1 MCRSKVLHL
10 FVPVWHTRI
19 SRCHRRL
26 SLICACSGSLSSF
39 SYIIRVRVASLIGT
53 LDIIVNVACR
63 NRKIQSDDHPDKQ
76 VQTAV
81 QTVQTRVQTVIQ
93 TIVKTCT
100 MSYRPFISYMD
111 SKVQQ
116 PY

>member
-1 MCRSKVLHL
+1 MVV
-10 FVPVWHTRI
+10 FEI
-19 SRCHRRL
+19 S
-26 SLICACSGSLSSF
+26 SFSSF
-39 SYIIRVRVASLIGT
+39 SYIIRVRVVSLIGT

-63 NRKIQSDDHPDKQ
+63 NRKIRSDDPPDKQ

-100 MSYRPFISYMD
+100 MSYRPFISFMD